1 MKPESVRF
9 NQKEQMVQEA
19 LTMAGSL
26 SDLKTSLDEYA
37 VDEAAGKLDS
47 LAKEGFSF
55 ANEAATITKLLANIE
70 AGDND
75 AALTVFPDVAG
86 GGTVSD
92 RFGLRTKVL
101 RLLTNEQGVDLDLTT
116 EEEVDL
122 PLN

>member
-1 MKPESVRF
+1 MSPESVRL
-9 NQKEQMVQEA
+9 NQKEQMVQEG
-19 LTMAGSL
+19 LNMAGSL

-86 GGTVSD
+86 GSTVSD
-92 RFGLRTKVL
+92 RFGLRAKVL
-101 RLLTNEQGVDLDLTT
+101 RLLTSEQGVDLDLTT